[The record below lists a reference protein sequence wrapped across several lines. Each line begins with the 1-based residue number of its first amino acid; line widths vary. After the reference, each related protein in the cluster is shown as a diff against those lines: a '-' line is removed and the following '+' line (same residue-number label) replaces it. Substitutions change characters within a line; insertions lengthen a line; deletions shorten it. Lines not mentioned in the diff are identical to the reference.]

1 MKNQAATQEL
11 SSDVDL
17 TPMLD
22 VVFILLIFFIVTTS
36 FIKEKGL
43 EANLLPERNTGFSK
57 TPSTLFTVDANN
69 NVIFDNR
76 VINEKAIRSVLAQ
89 KLAENPQGM
98 SLIVN
103 AHEAS
108 SVETYVAIL
117 DAAKQANVTAT
128 ALKSY
133 K

>member
-43 EANLLPERNTGFSK
+43 ETNLLPERNTGHSEI
-57 TPSTLFTVDANN
+57 PSTLFTVDANN

-76 VINEKAIRSVLAQ
+76 VINEKAIRSVLTQ
-89 KLAENPQGM
+89 KLAENPEGI
-98 SLIVN
+98 SLLVN

-117 DAAKQANVTAT
+117 DAAKQANITAT

>member
-1 MKNQAATQEL
+1 M
-11 SSDVDL
+11 
-17 TPMLD
+17 
-22 VVFILLIFFIVTTS
+22 
-36 FIKEKGL
+36 
-43 EANLLPERNTGFSK
+43 LPERTTGFSE
-57 TPSTLFTVDANN
+57 TPSTLLTVDANN

-89 KLAENPQGM
+89 KLAENPDGM

-103 AHEAS
+103 AHES
-108 SVETYVAIL
+108 PSVETYVAIL

>member
-1 MKNQAATQEL
+1 MKNQGATQEL

>member
-1 MKNQAATQEL
+1 MKNQAATQEP

-43 EANLLPERNTGFSK
+43 DANLLPQTNTGYSEI
-57 TPSTLFTVDANN
+57 PSTLFTVDANN

-89 KLAENPQGM
+89 KLAENPDGM

-108 SVETYVAIL
+108 SVQTYVAIL
-117 DAAKQANVTAT
+117 DAAKQAKVTAT